1 MPDRSDIPDFTI
13 SVRGYDRRQV
23 DEYVHRLT
31 LDLDEA
37 HGRALSAEQ
46 RPAAAAGGS
55 FAELGPH
62 VAGVLQRAAEE
73 AEQMRRD
80 AQAQAET
87 VREHAERAAQDLQSL
102 TGSEAATAAAQRDAL
117 LAEARNRAD
126 ELLQRSQRHAD
137 ERAEQ
142 TVAAAEQEVLG
153 LREELDRLR
162 LMHQNAVE
170 QARETAQQLLGLTDP
185 TQVDVQ
191 DATEVPS

>member
-1 MPDRSDIPDFTI
+1 
-13 SVRGYDRRQV
+13 
-23 DEYVHRLT
+23 
-31 LDLDEA
+31 
-37 HGRALSAEQ
+37 
-46 RPAAAAGGS
+46 
-55 FAELGPH
+55 
-62 VAGVLQRAAEE
+62 
-73 AEQMRRD
+73 MRRD
-80 AQAQAET
+80 AQAQVET
-87 VREHAERAAQDLQSL
+87 VREQAQRAAQDLQSL

-162 LMHQNAVE
+162 LMHQHAVE